1 MANFG
6 SFQHNFD
13 APYGLGVVS
22 GRFPKLHGVQKF
34 GYNPAVPSNA
44 VETVWDGS
52 SLYVYP
58 DAADYV
64 EVVCDDGTNDVDGG
78 TGARSVTIEGLDAN
92 YNKQS
97 ETITLTNPD
106 SAGVEGR
113 SVNQYIRLFRAYVA
127 TAGSQQTNDDDI
139 NFYIGDTNVA
149 LIKATVGQTLMAV
162 YTVPAGFRAY
172 VVQLDVGSAK
182 DLEHE
187 ISLVVRNGGN
197 AWNTQSFITMRGG
210 FIEKGYE
217 MPIVID
223 EMYDVE
229 IRAISSATSA
239 VSAGFELLLEK
250 K

>member
-13 APYGLGVVS
+13 APYGIGVVS

-34 GYNPAVPSNA
+34 GYNAAVGSVA
-44 VETVWDGS
+44 FETVWDGS

-64 EVVCDDGTNDVDGG
+64 EIVCDDGTVDFSGG
-78 TGARSVTIEGLDAN
+78 TGARSITIEGLDAN

-97 ETITLTNPD
+97 ETITLNNPD
-106 SAGVEGR
+106 SAGVEGV
-113 SVNQYIRLFRAYVA
+113 SVNQYIRLFRAYVE
-127 TAGSQQTNDDDI
+127 TAGSLQTNDDDI
-139 NFYIGDTNVA
+139 NFYIGNANVA
-149 LIKATVGQTLMAV
+149 RIKAGIGQTLMAV
-162 YTVPAGFRAY
+162 YTIPAGFRAY
-172 VVQLDVGSAK
+172 VVQLDAGSSK
-182 DLEHE
+182 DLENE
-187 ISLVVRNGGN
+187 IKLMVKNGGN
-197 AWNTQSFITMRGG
+197 AWNTKSFITMRGG

-229 IRAISSATSA
+229 VRARSSSISAI
-239 VSAGFELLLEK
+239 SAGFELLLEK